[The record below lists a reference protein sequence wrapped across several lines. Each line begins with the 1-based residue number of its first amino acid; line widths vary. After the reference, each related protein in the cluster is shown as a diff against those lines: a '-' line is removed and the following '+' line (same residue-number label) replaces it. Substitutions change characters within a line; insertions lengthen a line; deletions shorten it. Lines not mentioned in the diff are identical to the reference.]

1 MRLPVK
7 RRKHWILILFALGA
21 VGIAAAI
28 TLNGARP
35 VRVRA
40 LRPSVGR
47 VEEIV
52 TSNSVGTV
60 EPEKTAV
67 VASEIAGKILRIPV
81 RQGAAAAGQVVVEL
95 DTRDLDAEREVTL
108 REIATSRTRLE
119 QAAVQKKKVSED
131 LARYRMVDVPK
142 GDVERLERDLEI
154 AAKAEEINRQ
164 SIQTLEAQLKVIDLR
179 LKKARVAA
187 PFEGIVVRLH
197 SEEGESV
204 TPGKLLFTIHSA
216 GPLLVR
222 APLDEVDMGRL
233 SLGLPV
239 RVTFDAYRGEKF
251 TGSVYEITPAAS
263 ADQHNN
269 RTVDIKIRVPAMPE
283 NVKAGMSANI
293 EVVIRAREGVLCLPT
308 HLVRDDREGR
318 GKFVYAAEN
327 GRAARRPV
335 ETGLSNWDT
344 TEILEG
350 LGPSDAVIVPL
361 RDDREAP
368 VKEGTRVVVLPDG
381 S

>member
-1 MRLPVK
+1 MR
-7 RRKHWILILFALGA
+7 RRGWVLLFLVLGA
-21 VGIAAAI
+21 AGVAALVS
-28 TLNGARP
+28 LNGGKP
-35 VRVRA
+35 VRVHV
-40 LRPSVGR
+40 LRPAPGR

-60 EPEKTAV
+60 EPEMTAV
-67 VASEIAGKILRIPV
+67 VASEIAGKILRIRV
-81 RQGAAAAGQVVVEL
+81 RQGEVPAGKAVVEL
-95 DTRDLDAEREVTL
+95 DTRDLEAEREVTL

-119 QAAVQKKKVSED
+119 QAVVQKKKVSED
-131 LARYRMVDVPK
+131 LERYRKVDVPK

-154 AAKAEEINRQ
+154 AVKAEEIFKQ
-164 SIQTLEAQLKVIDLR
+164 SIQTLEAQTKVVDLR
-179 LKKARVAA
+179 IRKAAIAA
-187 PFEGIVVRLH
+187 PFDGIVVRLH

-204 TPGKLLFTIHSA
+204 TPGKPLFTIHSA

-239 RVTFDAYRGEKF
+239 RVTFDAYRTEKF
-251 TGSVYEITPAAS
+251 MGSVHEITPAAS

-269 RTVDIKIRVPAMPE
+269 RTVDIKIRVPGMPA

-293 EVVIRAREGVLCLPT
+293 EVLVRARDGVLCLPA

-318 GKFVYAAEN
+318 GKFVFVAEN
-327 GRAARRPV
+327 GRAVRRGV
-335 ETGLSNWDT
+335 KTGLSNWET

-350 LGPSDAVIVPL
+350 LAAADAVIVPL

-368 VKEGTRVVVLPDG
+368 VTDGARITVLPDG
-381 S
+381 R